1 MSQHNHLHHR
11 FSSCHAGTTSLR
23 VFTQRNH
30 SLMPMASF
38 YFITYNF
45 FSPPFSSNTFSH
57 NIFISVLSSLTTH
70 RQQTRHTTFWIEMFA
85 QRNTS
90 DHVVG
95 IRPTHISNQLVICK
109 YFRITF
115 SLVFYGMSMLFFL
128 LFLIYKPTHSLWC
141 KHFFFLHSR
150 KYFYR
155 IQSTQIRCDS
165 MVIYLIT
172 Y

>member
-1 MSQHNHLHHR
+1 MIGFACQLEAKKKLSQHNHLHHR

-23 VFTQRNH
+23 VFTLRNH

-45 FSPPFSSNTFSH
+45 FFPGFIQHIFAQHIYFRSFITHNTSSTD
-57 NIFISVLSSLTTH
+57 
-70 RQQTRHTTFWIEMFA
+70 RHTTFWIQMFA

-115 SLVFYGMSMLFFL
+115 SLVFYGMSMLFF
-128 LFLIYKPTHSLWC
+128 FF
-141 KHFFFLHSR
+141 FFFLL
-150 KYFYR
+150 
-155 IQSTQIRCDS
+155 
-165 MVIYLIT
+165 LI
-172 Y
+172 